1 MRPAQLVPL
10 LRSSRY
16 PPIAMIPMLAMS
28 LMSLQYPPRAMIP
41 LLAMALRFLLQIQ
54 MTPPPEPIE
63 GKPPDQVWL
72 AEHKFDGV
80 DFTLPSPD
88 SSEGP
93 FHLRRRLQGKITT
106 WACHRP
112 DLNRF
117 AGSVN
122 IWWGHTQGNEAWA
135 CNSWQAACKN
145 SCTAKEVTQSHWNCY
160 RQSDLKFVG
169 QASIS
174 WGHGVGDG
182 VYACNNWV
190 SDCHTSQGGCLVTGA
205 PHWNDGKP
213 WDCHP
218 LKSTWGDGC
227 SVPDW
232 LDVFPNAKE
241 GLRLACDQHDYCY
254 YGPIKNGFW
263 DTYRQCTKLFFWR
276 S

>member
-1 MRPAQLVPL
+1 M
-10 LRSSRY
+10 
-16 PPIAMIPMLAMS
+16 
-28 LMSLQYPPRAMIP
+28 
-41 LLAMALRFLLQIQ
+41 
-54 MTPPPEPIE
+54 
-63 GKPPDQVWL
+63 
-72 AEHKFDGV
+72 
-80 DFTLPSPD
+80 
-88 SSEGP
+88 
-93 FHLRRRLQGKITT
+93 
-106 WACHRP
+106 
-112 DLNRF
+112 
-117 AGSVN
+117 
-122 IWWGHTQGNEAWA
+122 
-135 CNSWQAACKN
+135 
-145 SCTAKEVTQSHWNCY
+145 
-160 RQSDLKFVG
+160 G

-190 SDCHTSQGGCLVTGA
+190 SDCRTSQGGCLVTGA

-263 DTYRQCTKLFFWR
+263 DTYRHCTKLFFSEVLTNIGTLMTQCIRLAILGKMLWLSIHYGKLALLCFSLGLEMVFRTSNSHPMRNATWVKANPRDISGHRVRVRVFVFPEHHVTIAALVTVAGLARNHGGNEQCSLSNTIHSCICGNHKRPLICR
-276 S
+276 SDFVCCDNQYYLSRER